1 MIADEKRFEN
11 RLNTSNVKFNTQ
23 NPVWDNELGDALNVF
38 QMIDLLNDYEVKYRW
53 LEQKHQYNEEFISDV
68 MADCERLEKENDELC
83 NSSLHSVLDEK
94 NKEISRLN
102 GRLMEYEEICS
113 ELENEN
119 NVLKQ
124 TVAEQGV
131 GLDFLKCEN
140 IHMRQVLEENRQM
153 KELIHMLQ
161 TNVQKLSD
169 DVRFLTKM
177 NRGM

>member
-1 MIADEKRFEN
+1 MIVDEKRFVN
-11 RLNTSNVKFNTQ
+11 RLNKDNIKFRTL
-23 NPVWDNELGDALNVF
+23 NPVWDNEVQDGLNVF
-38 QMIDLLNDYEVKYRW
+38 QMIDLLNEYEVKYQE
-53 LEQKHQYNEEFISDV
+53 LQQKHQYNEEFIADV
-68 MADCERLEKENDELC
+68 MADCERLEKENEELC
-83 NSSLHSVLDEK
+83 NFNLHNVLDEK

-119 NVLKQ
+119 GVLKQ

-153 KELIHMLQ
+153 KELIRMLQ

-169 DVRFLTKM
+169 DVRFLTKLD
-177 NRGM
+177 RGM